1 MAIITRQV
9 AVTTTSQSIVSV
21 DNVVRKVRLHC
32 ESGAL
37 YIGNVGV
44 TSSNGLKLDNND
56 KILIDLAEGE
66 DLYAVTATGTTN
78 VSILVSKID

>member
-1 MAIITRQV
+1 
-9 AVTTTSQSIVSV
+9 
-21 DNVVRKVRLHC
+21 
-32 ESGAL
+32 
-37 YIGNVGV
+37 V

-66 DLYAVTATGTTN
+66 DLYAVTATGSTN

>member
-1 MAIITRQV
+1 MAIITNQF
-9 AVTTTSQSIVSV
+9 AVTTSRVKLIDV

-32 ESGAL
+32 ESGSL

-66 DLYAVTATGTTN
+66 DLYAITASGTTN
-78 VSILVSKID
+78 CSILVSKID

>member
-1 MAIITRQV
+1 MAIITSQI
-9 AVTTTSQSIVSV
+9 AVTTNRVKIVDV

-66 DLYAVTATGTTN
+66 DLYAVTATGSTT

>member
-1 MAIITRQV
+1 M
-9 AVTTTSQSIVSV
+9 TTNRVKIVDV

-66 DLYAVTATGTTN
+66 DLYAVTATGSTN

>member
-1 MAIITRQV
+1 MAIITNQL
-9 AVTTTSQSIVSV
+9 AVTTSRVKIVDV

-44 TSSNGLKLDNND
+44 TSSNGLRLDSND

-66 DLYAVTATGTTN
+66 DLYAVTATGSTN

>member
-1 MAIITRQV
+1 MAITTSQV
-9 AVTTTSQSIVSV
+9 AVTTNRVKIVDV

-44 TSSNGLKLDNND
+44 TSGNGLKLDNND

-66 DLYAVTATGTTN
+66 DLYAVTATGSTN
-78 VSILVSKID
+78 LSILVSKID

>member
-1 MAIITRQV
+1 V
-9 AVTTTSQSIVSV
+9 AVTTNRVKIVDV
-21 DNVVRKVRLHC
+21 DNVVRKVRLHS

-66 DLYAVTATGTTN
+66 DLYAVTATGSTN

>member
-1 MAIITRQV
+1 MAIITSQV
-9 AVTTTSQSIVSV
+9 AVTTSRVKIVDV
-21 DNVVRKVRLHC
+21 DNVVRKVRLHS
-32 ESGAL
+32 ELGAL

-66 DLYAVTATGTTN
+66 DLYAVTASGTTN
-78 VSILVSKID
+78 LSILVSKID

>member
-1 MAIITRQV
+1 MAIITSQV
-9 AVTTTSQSIVSV
+9 AVTTTRQLIVAV

-66 DLYAVTATGTTN
+66 DLYAVTATGSTN

>member
-1 MAIITRQV
+1 MAIVTSQV
-9 AVTTTSQSIVSV
+9 AVTTSRVKIVDV
-21 DNVVRKVRLHC
+21 DNVVRKVRLHS

-56 KILIDLAEGE
+56 KILIDMAEGE
-66 DLYAVTATGTTN
+66 DLYAVTASGTTN

>member
-1 MAIITRQV
+1 
-9 AVTTTSQSIVSV
+9 VTTNRAKIVDV

-66 DLYAVTATGTTN
+66 DLYAVTATGSTN